1 METEFFH
8 NNLMDT
14 TDLNW
19 QVLILILWIL
29 KILFTITKHIQIGIV
44 DRNYGITWL
53 SCLFIRINLNYF

>member
-1 METEFFH
+1 
-8 NNLMDT
+8 MDT